1 MSLQC
6 VIVVLLGIT
15 NVEEFSLLVEGQKE
29 EKEEVEKTGTLKRVC
44 IHEQVMRYFWTST
57 AVVTNNL
64 LGRVWTK
71 RITTGTGGPQIQRY
85 VQHLIVAPSI
95 SNLVYVTWSCLSN
108 QKGEPRWFFLSFL
121 IAEFIVC
128 ALELCNWK
136 NFHWLAFWG
145 CFILFSWQT
154 MPLIFLT

>member
-1 MSLQC
+1 MSLHC

-64 LGRVWTK
+64 LVRVRTK
-71 RITTGTGGPQIQRY
+71 RITTVQNRWPQIQRY
-85 VQHLIVAPSI
+85 VQHLIVAPGI
-95 SNLVYVTWSCLSN
+95 SNLL
-108 QKGEPRWFFLSFL
+108 
-121 IAEFIVC
+121 
-128 ALELCNWK
+128 
-136 NFHWLAFWG
+136 
-145 CFILFSWQT
+145 
-154 MPLIFLT
+154 

>member
-44 IHEQVMRYFWTST
+44 IHEQVMRYLCTST

-64 LGRVWTK
+64 LGRVRKK

-85 VQHLIVAPSI
+85 VQHLIVAPGI
-95 SNLVYVTWSCLSN
+95 TNLL
-108 QKGEPRWFFLSFL
+108 
-121 IAEFIVC
+121 
-128 ALELCNWK
+128 
-136 NFHWLAFWG
+136 
-145 CFILFSWQT
+145 
-154 MPLIFLT
+154 